1 MNAFIKSVG
10 VYVPKNILTNVDLE
24 KRVDTTDAWISSRTG
39 IRERQIIEDASIKT
53 SDIATA
59 AAREA
64 IERAGI
70 DASEVDGIIAGS
82 MSYER
87 AFPALACLVAKEVG
101 CTNAFA
107 VDITAACAAMP
118 YAINIATLMIRA
130 GQAKNI
136 LIVGAEICSRI
147 VDWSDR
153 ATCVLFGDAAGA
165 LLLSAT
171 EENRGVL
178 ASTLKADGRQGD
190 ILYLGGDSK
199 FLKMD
204 GAAVFKLAVTEL
216 AAVTKQTLEKV
227 DYKVSD
233 LDLFVPHQANVRII
247 ESVGARLGIAPE
259 KVMINVDRYGNTSSA
274 SIPLALYEALEE
286 GRLKPGMLVALSA
299 FGGGITWGCNVIR
312 W

>member
-147 VDWSDR
+147 VIFPLHCRGLVVFLFLPWFER
-153 ATCVLFGDAAGA
+153 ANKAFLR
-165 LLLSAT
+165 LH
-171 EENRGVL
+171 EL
-178 ASTLKADGRQGD
+178 AS
-190 ILYLGGDSK
+190 
-199 FLKMD
+199 
-204 GAAVFKLAVTEL
+204 
-216 AAVTKQTLEKV
+216 
-227 DYKVSD
+227 
-233 LDLFVPHQANVRII
+233 
-247 ESVGARLGIAPE
+247 
-259 KVMINVDRYGNTSSA
+259 
-274 SIPLALYEALEE
+274 
-286 GRLKPGMLVALSA
+286 
-299 FGGGITWGCNVIR
+299 
-312 W
+312 